1 MFVQLYQNP
10 TARRIDLQNKP
21 FRSMWLRIVLRAR
34 KRPSE
39 LHVLLRRL
47 HKYYVNVI
55 FIIIII
61 YRQYKAWKPLIYENS
76 LIREVYDL

>member
-34 KRPSE
+34 KRLSE

-47 HKYYVNVI
+47 HKYYVNML
-55 FIIIII
+55 F
-61 YRQYKAWKPLIYENS
+61 L
-76 LIREVYDL
+76 LLL